1 MTPDEM
7 VAHLASMLGN
17 VGDTLDSQALT
28 ELKLAQIQAERG
40 PVLPWFLVQQ
50 TQDSTVAEQENLA
63 FPTGFLRAVESG
75 HLFITSTAGV
85 KTRLRRKDYDYLQ
98 GKYSGSASGQPV
110 YYAALGSQFYFFPTP
125 DVAYTITFFAYTA
138 DDVLESGGAANL
150 WSTYYPDL
158 LMGIAGLRLTE
169 HQKEHMA
176 RPRFE
181 EMVASALRQLEQDET
196 ARENTNREDEFGG
209 DVESSW

>member
-1 MTPDEM
+1 MTPSEM
-7 VAHLASMLGN
+7 IDNLASMLGEI
-17 VGDTLDSQALT
+17 GTILDSQSLV

-40 PVLPWFLVQQ
+40 PVLPWFLVTPQ
-50 TQDSTVAEQENLA
+50 TASTIADTEALA
-63 FPTGFLRAVESG
+63 LPPGFLRAVEGG
-75 HLFITSTAGV
+75 HLFVTSSSGK
-85 KTRLRRKDYDYLQ
+85 KTRLRRKDYDYLTSQ
-98 GKYSGSASGQPV
+98 YSSSDTGQPK
-110 YYAALGSQFYFFPTP
+110 YYAILGSQIYLFPTP
-125 DVAYTITFFAYTA
+125 DAAYTISYVSYIADEVLTA
-138 DDVLESGGAANL
+138 DGSANN

-169 HQKEHMA
+169 HQKEHIA